1 MSFTADTWTLRH
13 QFFFFNSYKCVHTF
27 RQEPLQT
34 EAIGGGKVFPLQPGV
49 YKSSHR
55 RCSVHAGPVVG
66 GVVAYCS
73 IGTDQN
79 ITRTSERSEPRRH
92 LVLEYPASSSDFT
105 HRILVSNVCGSRD
118 IGTLLLWKPEAEKP
132 QQKSLI

>member
-13 QFFFFNSYKCVHTF
+13 QFFFNSYKCVHAF

-34 EAIGGGKVFPLQPGV
+34 ETIVAGKVFPLQFCGV
-49 YKSSHR
+49 YKSNHG

-73 IGTDQN
+73 VGTDRN
-79 ITRTSERSEPRRH
+79 I
-92 LVLEYPASSSDFT
+92 
-105 HRILVSNVCGSRD
+105 NV
-118 IGTLLLWKPEAEKP
+118 T
-132 QQKSLI
+132 